1 MEPPDLIFFFWK
13 ELVASNPEPRNWRA
27 NIISLMVI
35 LLVLALVTLS
45 VVWITPEDPGPR
57 VRGEKIPLDHII
69 NGKFKPNNRNA
80 SWIKGS
86 MLYFMNEY
94 GALCKMD
101 AKDGM
106 VLEVLDNTTFVSIS
120 PPLLSLVM

>member
-1 MEPPDLIFFFWK
+1 MFFWK

-69 NGKFKPNNRNA
+69 SGKFKPNNRNA
-80 SWIKGS
+80 SWITGS
-86 MLYFMNEY
+86 VLYLMNEY

-101 AKDGM
+101 ARDGI
-106 VLEVLDNTTFVSIS
+106 VVEVLDNTTFVSIS
-120 PPLLSLVM
+120 PS